1 MPENKRAI
9 GTDLDRLD
17 AHEIQPEEYDDIP
30 ELSDE
35 DFARGIV
42 HVHGKLQTELQSAEA
57 QVQISLM
64 LDADVLSHFKAAGPD
79 WAARMNAAL
88 RAAMTSPIAA

>member
-9 GTDLDRLD
+9 GTDLARLD

-35 DFARGIV
+35 DFARGVV
-42 HVHGKLQTELQSAEA
+42 HVNGVPLNHLQPEQA
-57 QVQISLM
+57 QLQISLP
-64 LDADVLSHFKAAGPD
+64 LDADVVSHFKSAGPD

-88 RAAMTSPIAA
+88 RAAMTDAIAV